1 MQLLDNFSLVEKGNL
16 SFLFMANRLNYKPV
30 LQTNLIS
37 GVFDIFKERTLIA
50 G

>member
-1 MQLLDNFSLVEKGNL
+1 MKLLDNFFLVEKGNL

-37 GVFDIFKERTLIA
+37 EVFVIVKGRTSIA